1 MRVAGLEPVRTVYV
15 RSRVLSFF
23 KRLFTWWNG
32 STIGTSL
39 QIRRKAVKVGEDEYG
54 NQYFEST
61 KLRYD
66 GRNRRYVIYT
76 DYAEASKVPP
86 VWNGWLHHTYDEL
99 PSEIDIKVHGWQE
112 SHIQNMTG
120 TPMAYKPKGSL
131 DRGGVRDKVAA
142 DYEAWTPGD
151 E

>member
-1 MRVAGLEPVRTVYV
+1 LA
-15 RSRVLSFF
+15 FF

-32 STIGTSL
+32 STLGTLL
-39 QIRRKAVKVGEDEYG
+39 QIRTKAVKVGEDEYG
-54 NQYFEST
+54 NH
-61 KLRYD
+61 
-66 GRNRRYVIYT
+66 RYVIYS

-112 SHIQNMTG
+112 SHIPNMTG
-120 TPMAYKPKGSL
+120 TPFAYKPKGSL
-131 DRGGVRDKVAA
+131 DRGGVRDAVAA
-142 DYEAWTPGD
+142 DYEAWIPG